1 MGQDP
6 REIRHEIERTRER
19 MTDTVD
25 AIGYRTDIKART
37 RDAVVERK
45 DAAMSKVSG
54 MVNRVVGAMPDAPSP
69 SDISM
74 PGFVPDKEQVRHGAD
89 QVKEGAK
96 QAVSV
101 AQANPVGLGVGA
113 VAVGLLIGMALP
125 ATRAE
130 DRRLGDL
137 SDELKQQARDA
148 GSEVLDRG
156 KKVAQDAATQVS
168 ETVQESGK
176 EQGQELADSL
186 RQSAED
192 ITSRS

>member
-1 MGQDP
+1 
-6 REIRHEIERTRER
+6 
-19 MTDTVD
+19 
-25 AIGYRTDIKART
+25 
-37 RDAVVERK
+37 
-45 DAAMSKVSG
+45 
-54 MVNRVVGAMPDAPSP
+54 
-69 SDISM
+69 
-74 PGFVPDKEQVRHGAD
+74 
-89 QVKEGAK
+89 VKEGAK

-113 VAVGLLIGMALP
+113 VAMGLLVGMVLP
-125 ATRAE
+125 TTRAE

-186 RQSAED
+186 RRSAED
-192 ITSRS
+192 ITSRG